1 MSCSHLLATLRQQ
14 QQFQSGR
21 GQLPQQTTNKM
32 KTTPD
37 EEDAEPVY
45 PPQPPTSPP
54 RVDRSKYLSR
64 GPPSPA
70 STTVHEDILRLR
82 SLLDTERS
90 RRVAAESALGGGA
103 AAAATSSS
111 RTRSG
116 SGACTP
122 TSMGGTPRSRSYSGL
137 HRSAMARA
145 AEAHA
150 LGASTPKSHHGG
162 CVGGGGGM
170 GLGTPS
176 NSFGN
181 LANMA
186 GTPRAPRLSYS
197 ALHKFPSA
205 RTVEAHA
212 LEAAANGARW
222 VHAAIAKA
230 SGGGGEVK
238 EELRR
243 PSVRRMY
250 VVQAGEAF

>member
-1 MSCSHLLATLRQQ
+1 M
-14 QQFQSGR
+14 
-21 GQLPQQTTNKM
+21 
-32 KTTPD
+32 
-37 EEDAEPVY
+37 
-45 PPQPPTSPP
+45 
-54 RVDRSKYLSR
+54 
-64 GPPSPA
+64 
-70 STTVHEDILRLR
+70 RLR

-90 RRVAAESALGGGA
+90 RRVAAESALGGAGAGA
-103 AAAATSSS
+103 APASGRS
-111 RTRSG
+111 RSG

-150 LGASTPKSHHGG
+150 LGTSTPKSHHGG
-162 CVGGGGGM
+162 CVGSGGGGGP

-181 LANMA
+181 LANMT

-197 ALHKFPSA
+197 SLHKFPSA

-222 VHAAIAKA
+222 VHTAVAKA
-230 SGGGGEVK
+230 RGGGGEVK

-243 PSVRRMY
+243 ASVRRED
-250 VVQAGEAF
+250 VGVGVARCRTFACAGARVCRVLGRRR